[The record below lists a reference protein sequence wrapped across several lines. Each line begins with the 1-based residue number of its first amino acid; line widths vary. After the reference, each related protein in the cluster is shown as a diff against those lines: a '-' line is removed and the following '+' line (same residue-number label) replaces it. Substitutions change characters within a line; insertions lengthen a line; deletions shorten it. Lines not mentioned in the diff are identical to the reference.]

1 MIRAELPF
9 GLELLPCFWKNL
21 VGLPLDPNS
30 DLRDA
35 DVITYNYIKNFETV
49 RHLFTSIFPCRGRF
63 MKYFVNNYLLH
74 FFIFQLESEEELAC
88 LFPDQLPRFVYT
100 TLNDQQVELI
110 PDGKNVV
117 VR

>member
-1 MIRAELPF
+1 MSRILIDVMFLYGFQLLGIVIRAELPF

-49 RHLFTSIFPCRGRF
+49 RHFFASIFPFRGRF
-63 MKYFVNNYLLH
+63 M
-74 FFIFQLESEEELAC
+74 
-88 LFPDQLPRFVYT
+88 
-100 TLNDQQVELI
+100 
-110 PDGKNVV
+110 
-117 VR
+117 